1 MNEKVVINEV
11 TNEGCV
17 VHVYFN
23 EMTGLNISFGLSAYI
38 VTRYVPDVLQSYSD
52 ELQMPVVQLTKKQ
65 TDRLFNAL
73 HVVNDPK
80 KGHVLIELEQNI
92 DESGYTEWA
101 SKLRESC
108 I

>member
-1 MNEKVVINEV
+1 MDEKVVINEV
-11 TNEGCV
+11 TNEGRV

-23 EMTGLNISFGLSAYI
+23 KMTGLNISFGLSAYI

-52 ELQMPVVQLTKKQ
+52 ELQMPVVQLTKEQ
-65 TDRLFNAL
+65 TGKLYSTL
-73 HVVNDPK
+73 HVMNDPK

-101 SKLRESC
+101 SKLREG
-108 I
+108 